1 MTKPL
6 PFGLIAEGDTRF
18 SHVLQLPRL
27 GNTLGPVK
35 SSSRALA
42 VRLCNFLRAGYAVS
56 EYEEM
61 QKANAILLRAPD
73 DGLPRILS
81 EICRAGLPLSKISF
95 ILCESWLTSDALEP
109 LRKAGATVAT
119 LMSVPSAEHR
129 WFIVEGEGPAVRHVK
144 RFIEQNDARVLEVP
158 TAAKSLYF
166 AAEVMAITLPLPLL
180 LAAQQALRAAGIT
193 GNAVSTLSEQMG
205 QEMFGSL
212 IKGARLIWGSPLSD
226 CAPEVAA
233 AHLAAVRQSNPDLA
247 EVIDGVLPHAQRV
260 MTKYRP
266 EHPEHAAL

>member
-6 PFGLIAEGDTRF
+6 PFGLIAEGETRF

-27 GNTLGPVK
+27 GDTLGPVK
-35 SSSRALA
+35 SGSRAQA

-56 EYEEM
+56 EYEEL
-61 QKANAILLRAPD
+61 QKANAILIRVPD
-73 DGLPRILS
+73 DSLPRVFT
-81 EICRAGLPLSKISF
+81 EVRRAGLPLSKVSF
-95 ILCESWLTSDALEP
+95 ILCESWLSSDALDP
-109 LRKAGATVAT
+109 LREAGATVAT

-144 RFIEQNDARVLEVP
+144 RFIEQNGARVLEIA
-158 TAAKSLYF
+158 TGAKPLYF
-166 AAEVMAITLPLPLL
+166 AAELMAITLPLPLL

-193 GNAVSTLSEQMG
+193 GNAVGTLSEQMG

-212 IKGARLIWGSPLSD
+212 IKGARMIWGSPLSD
-226 CAPEVAA
+226 CPPEVAA
-233 AHLAAVRQSNPDLA
+233 AHLESLRQTHPDLA
-247 EVIDGVLPHAQRV
+247 EIIDGVLPHAQRV
-260 MTKYRP
+260 MMKYRP

>member
-6 PFGLIAEGDTRF
+6 PFGLIAEGGVRL

-27 GNTLGPVK
+27 GDTLGPVK
-35 SSSRALA
+35 SSSRGLA
-42 VRLCNFLRAGYAVS
+42 GKLCNVMRAGYAVTD
-56 EYEEM
+56 YEEL
-61 QKANAILLRAPD
+61 QKANAILLRVPD
-73 DGLPRILS
+73 DGLSRILG
-81 EICRAGLPLSKISF
+81 EVCRAGLPLSKASF
-95 ILCESWLTSDALEP
+95 VLCESWLTSDALDP

-158 TAAKSLYF
+158 TPAKSLYF
-166 AAEVMAITLPLPLL
+166 AAELLAITLPLPLL

-205 QEMFGSL
+205 QDMFASL
-212 IKGARLIWGSPLSD
+212 IKGARMIWGSPLTD
-226 CAPEVAA
+226 CAPEVSA
-233 AHLAAVRQSNPDLA
+233 AHLQSLRETNPDLA
-247 EVIDGVLPHAQRV
+247 EIIDGVLPHAQRV

-266 EHPEHAAL
+266 EHPEHATL